1 MRSSPAAHA
10 LLEHTLRFSVRTY
23 ELDEN
28 GHVNNAVYLNW
39 AEHLAADHAE
49 HAGFG
54 RRWSLDHGGGW
65 VVRRHEVTYR
75 LPALRDDEIE
85 ATVRVESLGGVRGVR
100 RTSIRRISDGT
111 ELAEVVSEWVWVRTT
126 DGRPA
131 RVPRELL
138 AAYRE
143 LLDTPTPPA

>member
-1 MRSSPAAHA
+1 
-10 LLEHTLRFSVRTY
+10 
-23 ELDEN
+23 
-28 GHVNNAVYLNW
+28 
-39 AEHLAADHAE
+39 
-49 HAGFG
+49 
-54 RRWSLDHGGGW
+54 

-75 LPALRDDEIE
+75 QPAVRDDEIE
-85 ATVRVESLGGVRGVR
+85 ATVRVEELGGVRGVR
-100 RTSIRRISDGT
+100 RTSIRRGSDGT
-111 ELAEVVSEWVWVRTT
+111 QLAEVLSEWVWVRAT